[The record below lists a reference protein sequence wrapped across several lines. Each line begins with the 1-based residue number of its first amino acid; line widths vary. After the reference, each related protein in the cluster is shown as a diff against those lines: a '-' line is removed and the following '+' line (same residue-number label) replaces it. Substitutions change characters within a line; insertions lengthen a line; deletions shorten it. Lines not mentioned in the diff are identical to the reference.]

1 MAQMTTLIE
10 NIPSTPD
17 LAALSAMDNPIVVVT
32 KVAAGKGGNNQMIV
46 NGQTG
51 LTTQDILALH
61 DTLPLGKIP
70 NSGAGVYRFE
80 VMDQGSGA
88 KVIWQLRLGGAPVEN
103 PSPENTR
110 PVFQAPAPMPVLQQQ
125 PTKPVP
131 LAPEVQHLGNGWF
144 YNPALDL
151 LTAPDGSLHNWRKGM
166 QLPTLSFGNPTPQ
179 APATPLASLPAFTAS
194 PEADALR
201 QQLAAMQSQL
211 TEAREREREQRRQD
225 EIREMQE
232 NFKRATEESNK
243 RFEALVAQVSAP
255 KDDGGSKVVELERRM
270 AEKERIDSLRAETK
284 AQMDSMLEIIRASS
298 NNKGI
303 DPMVTMLTTIM
314 SQNQTSAAEQLRMY
328 REAAAEERR
337 TFTAMLDR
345 QSLAAEKT
353 AANNPFEKLAG
364 GFDVLMDRMGRIM
377 EMERNFNGSGSQGVD
392 WMGVIKEVGSK
403 AGSALQAFQ
412 MAKAREAQATQA
424 QAQATTAQAQ
434 AAVVHDKAMVEVAR
448 QRRLAAPSAPAPV
461 PTPPM
466 TPPVEL
472 MEGPAVTGPAIV
484 APAKRGV
491 NPSAAT
497 AKTKKRSA
505 PEELKLADLTLKD
518 LRLTFKDE
526 ADQQFFGSS
535 LEYVQQLRDAIEST
549 PGENTADDIAGF
561 ILQARELIA
570 EEAAK
575 GNIPHAAELLVHG
588 QIAYL
593 VERMLPAANEG
604 LRSEITKA
612 IKKQLQAEEDAAR
625 VAAAS
630 SEPVAS

>member
-61 DTLPLGKIP
+61 DSLPLGKIP

-88 KVIWQLRLGGAPVEN
+88 KVLWQLRLGGAPVEN
-103 PSPENTR
+103 PSPENVR
-110 PVFQAPAPMPVLQQQ
+110 PLFQAPAMPVVQQQQ
-125 PTKPVP
+125 PMKPMP
-131 LAPEVQHLGNGWF
+131 LAPDVQHLGNGWF

-166 QLPTLSFGNPTPQ
+166 QLPTLSFGGPAPQ
-179 APATPLASLPAFTAS
+179 APVTPLASLPTFGAS

-232 NFKRATEESNK
+232 NFKRATEENNK
-243 RFEALVAQVSAP
+243 RFEALVAQVSVP
-255 KDDGGSKVVELERRM
+255 KDDGGGKVVELERRI

-377 EMERNFNGSGSQGVD
+377 EMERTFNGSGNQGVD

-412 MAKAREAQATQA
+412 MAKAREAQAA
-424 QAQATTAQAQ
+424 QATAQAQ
-434 AAVVHDKAMVEVAR
+434 TATAQAQIVHDKAAVAISR
-448 QRRLAAPSAPAPV
+448 QRAIAAAPVKPA
-461 PTPPM
+461 TPPPSDPIEATATA
-466 TPPVEL
+466 TPL
-472 MEGPAVTGPAIV
+472 IAIV
-484 APAKRGV
+484 APVAPVAPATTPVSKGKKAKEV
-491 NPSAAT
+491 Q
-497 AKTKKRSA
+497 
-505 PEELKLADLTLKD
+505 LADLTLRD
-518 LRLTFKDE
+518 LRMTFKAEPDE
-526 ADQQFFGSS
+526 AFFGTT
-535 LEYVQQLRDAIEST
+535 LEFVQQLRDALSSA
-549 PGENTADDIAGF
+549 PSDHTAEDIAGY

-570 EEAAK
+570 DEAAK

-593 VERMLPAANEG
+593 LERMLPEASEG
-604 LRSEITKA
+604 LRSEVVKA
-612 IKKQLQAEEDAAR
+612 VKRLLQAEADAAR
-625 VAAAS
+625 VAASTAEPAAS
-630 SEPVAS
+630 